1 MLLIQ
6 RNGTTPLIVTVT
18 ELTTI
23 PNPAYV
29 FEFIH
34 EQSFKEY
41 RCVLNNISTA
51 TPRFDEFLLIDGVDV
66 NFDYNGYYIYNI
78 YEQQSPGNLD
88 PALTVSMVE
97 TGRAEVIELDSPS
110 NEYDSPI
117 YFNIYEQ

>member
-1 MLLIQ
+1 MLIIQ
-6 RNGTTPLIVTVT
+6 KNASTPLIVTVT

-23 PNPAYV
+23 PNPNYL
-29 FEFIH
+29 FEFVH

-41 RCVLNNISTA
+41 RCVLTNISTS
-51 TPRFDEFLLIDGVDV
+51 TPRFDEFILIDGVDV

-88 PALTVSMVE
+88 PINTVGLVE
-97 TGRAEVIELDSPS
+97 TGRAEVIEPQSPS
-110 NEYDSPI
+110 NEYNSPI

>member
-1 MLLIQ
+1 MLIIQ
-6 RNGTTPLIVTVT
+6 KNGTTPLIVTVT

-23 PNPAYV
+23 SNPAYL

-41 RCVLNNISTA
+41 HCVLNNISTA
-51 TPRFDEFLLIDGVDV
+51 TPRFDEFVLVDGVDV

-88 PALTVSMVE
+88 PNNTVGLVE
-97 TGRAEVIELDSPS
+97 TGRAEVIEIDSPS
-110 NEYDSPI
+110 FEYNSPI
-117 YFNIYEQ
+117 NFNIYE

>member
-23 PNPAYV
+23 ANPSYL
-29 FEFIH
+29 FEFVH

-88 PALTVSMVE
+88 PALTVSKVE

>member
-23 PNPAYV
+23 PNPAYL

-41 RCVLNNISTA
+41 YCVLNNISTA
-51 TPRFDEFLLIDGVDV
+51 TPRFDEFVLIDGVDV
-66 NFDYNGYYIYNI
+66 TFDYNGYYTYNI

-97 TGRAEVIELDSPS
+97 TGRAEVIELDSPA

>member
-1 MLLIQ
+1 M
-6 RNGTTPLIVTVT
+6 TVT

-23 PNPAYV
+23 PNPAYL

-41 RCVLNNISTA
+41 RCVLTNISTS
-51 TPRFDEFLLIDGVDV
+51 TPRFDEFVLIDGVDV

-88 PALTVSMVE
+88 PNNTIGLVE
-97 TGRAEVIELDSPS
+97 TGRAEVIEPQSPS
-110 NEYDSPI
+110 NEYNSPI